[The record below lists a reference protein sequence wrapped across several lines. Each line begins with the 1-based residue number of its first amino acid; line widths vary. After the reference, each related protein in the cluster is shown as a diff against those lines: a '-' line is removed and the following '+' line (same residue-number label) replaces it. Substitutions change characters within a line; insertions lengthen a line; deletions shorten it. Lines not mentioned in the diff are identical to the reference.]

1 MSEAIQNRKEQIL
14 AVSAGLFRNKG
25 YAVTTVRDI
34 AQALGIEASSL
45 YNHISSKEDLLA
57 LTCFDLASRFE
68 KGILEV
74 NDIYFNA
81 TEKLRMAIL
90 NHVKLLT
97 NDRDASAV
105 FLHDWR
111 YLSEPRL
118 SEFKQLRDRYEQGFY
133 QIMDDGE
140 KEDLFDNVD
149 KKFAVLTILAS
160 VNWVNE
166 WYNAEGKMSPD
177 EIAAHLTHFIWSG
190 LRKKMI
196 TDINYKP

>member
-1 MSEAIQNRKEQIL
+1 MSDTAQNRKEQIL
-14 AVSAGLFRNKG
+14 VASAALFRNKG

-34 AQALGIEASSL
+34 AQLLGIEASSL
-45 YNHISSKEDLLA
+45 YSHVKSKEEILE
-57 LTCFDLASRFE
+57 TICFSMADKFLQ
-68 KGILEV
+68 GIDEV

-97 NDRDASAV
+97 NNRDASAV

-111 YLSEPRL
+111 HLSEPRL
-118 SEFKQLRDRYEQGFY
+118 SDFKKLRDRYENGFY

-140 KEDLFDNVD
+140 KEDVFDDVD

-166 WYNAEGKMSPD
+166 WYSVDGKMSPD
-177 EIAAHLTHFIWSG
+177 EIATNLTQFILTG

-196 TDINYKP
+196 TDPQ

>member
-1 MSEAIQNRKEQIL
+1 MSDTTQNRKEQIL
-14 AVSAGLFRNKG
+14 AASAALFRNKG

-34 AQALGIEASSL
+34 AQVLGIGASSL
-45 YNHISSKEDLLA
+45 YSHVKSKEEILE
-57 LTCFDLASRFE
+57 TICFSMADMFLQ
-68 KGILEV
+68 GIEEV

-97 NDRDASAV
+97 NNRDASAV

-111 YLSEPRL
+111 HLSEPRL
-118 SEFKQLRDRYEQGFY
+118 SDFKKLRDRYENGFY

-140 KEDLFDNVD
+140 KEDVFDDVD

-166 WYNAEGKMSPD
+166 WYSVDGKMSPD
-177 EIAAHLTHFIWSG
+177 EIATNLTQFILTG

-196 TDINYKP
+196 TDPQYKP

>member
-1 MSEAIQNRKEQIL
+1 MSDTTQNRKEQIL
-14 AVSAGLFRNKG
+14 AASAALFRNKG

-34 AQALGIEASSL
+34 AQVLGIEASSL
-45 YNHISSKEDLLA
+45 YSHVKSKEEILE
-57 LTCFDLASRFE
+57 TICFSMADKFLQ
-68 KGILEV
+68 GIDEV

-97 NDRDASAV
+97 NNRDASAV

-111 YLSEPRL
+111 HLSEPRL
-118 SEFKQLRDRYEQGFY
+118 SDFKKLRDRYENGFY

-140 KEDLFDNVD
+140 KEDVFDDVD

-166 WYNAEGKMSPD
+166 WYSVDGKMSPD
-177 EIAAHLTHFIWSG
+177 EIATNLTQFILTG

-196 TDINYKP
+196 TDPQ

>member
-1 MSEAIQNRKEQIL
+1 MSDAAQNRKEQIL
-14 AVSAGLFRNKG
+14 AASAALFRTKG

-45 YNHISSKEDLLA
+45 YSHVKSKEEILE
-57 LTCFDLASRFE
+57 TICFTMADKFLQ
-68 KGILEV
+68 GIEEV

-97 NDRDASAV
+97 NNRDASAV

-111 YLSEPRL
+111 HLSEPRL
-118 SEFKQLRDRYEQGFY
+118 SNFKQLRDRYENGFY

-140 KEDLFDNVD
+140 KEDVFDDVD

-166 WYNAEGKMSPD
+166 WYSADGKMSPD
-177 EIAAHLTHFIWSG
+177 EIATHLTQFILTG
-190 LRKKMI
+190 LRKKMV
-196 TDINYKP
+196 TDPHYKP

>member
-1 MSEAIQNRKEQIL
+1 MSDTAQNRKEQIL
-14 AVSAGLFRNKG
+14 AASAALFRNKG

-34 AQALGIEASSL
+34 AQVLGIEASSL
-45 YNHISSKEDLLA
+45 YSHVKSKEEILE
-57 LTCFDLASRFE
+57 TICFSMADKFLQ
-68 KGILEV
+68 GIDEV

-97 NDRDASAV
+97 NNRDASAV

-111 YLSEPRL
+111 HLSEPRL
-118 SEFKQLRDRYEQGFY
+118 SDFKKLRDRYENGFY

-140 KEDLFDNVD
+140 KEDVFDDVD

-166 WYNAEGKMSPD
+166 WYSVDGKMSPD
-177 EIAAHLTHFIWSG
+177 EIATNLTQFILTG

-196 TDINYKP
+196 TDPQYKP

>member
-1 MSEAIQNRKEQIL
+1 MSDTAQNRKEQIL
-14 AVSAGLFRNKG
+14 AASAALFRNKG

-34 AQALGIEASSL
+34 AQVLGIEASSL
-45 YNHISSKEDLLA
+45 YSHVKSKEEILE
-57 LTCFDLASRFE
+57 TICFSMADKFLQ
-68 KGILEV
+68 GIDEV

-97 NDRDASAV
+97 NNRDASAV

-111 YLSEPRL
+111 HLSEPRL
-118 SEFKQLRDRYEQGFY
+118 SDFKKLRDRYENGFY

-140 KEDLFDNVD
+140 KEDVFDDVD

-166 WYNAEGKMSPD
+166 WYSVDGKMSPD
-177 EIAAHLTHFIWSG
+177 EIATNLTQFILTG

-196 TDINYKP
+196 TDPQ

>member
-1 MSEAIQNRKEQIL
+1 MSDTAQNRKEQIL
-14 AVSAGLFRNKG
+14 AASAALFRTKG

-45 YNHISSKEDLLA
+45 YSHVKSKEEILE
-57 LTCFDLASRFE
+57 TICFTMADKFLQ
-68 KGILEV
+68 GIEEV

-97 NDRDASAV
+97 NNRDASAV

-111 YLSEPRL
+111 HLSEPRL
-118 SEFKQLRDRYEQGFY
+118 SDFKQLRDRYENGFY

-140 KEDLFDNVD
+140 KEDVFDDVD

-166 WYNAEGKMSPD
+166 WYSADGKMSPD
-177 EIAAHLTHFIWSG
+177 EIATHLTHFILTG
-190 LRKKMI
+190 LRKKMV
-196 TDINYKP
+196 TDPHYKP